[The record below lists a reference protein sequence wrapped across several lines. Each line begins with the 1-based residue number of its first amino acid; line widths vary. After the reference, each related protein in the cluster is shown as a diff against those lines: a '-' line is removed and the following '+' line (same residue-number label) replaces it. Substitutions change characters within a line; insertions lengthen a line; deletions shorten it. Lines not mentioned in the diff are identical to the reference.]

1 MNREAKDYLIVPL
14 DVPTLKE
21 AKDIVDEIDDLVI
34 HYKVGLQL
42 FTKYGPKAVEMLKG
56 KGKKVFLDLKLHDI
70 PNTVIGAV
78 EASIDMEVNMLTL
91 HALGGFDM
99 MESAQKVVWES
110 KSKDL
115 IILGVTILTSLDEA
129 FLQDF
134 LGIDKSMK
142 TQILDLATL
151 SRSAGLSGVVAS
163 PKEVAQIKE
172 KCGGDFI
179 VVTPGIRPE
188 GADAGDQ
195 KRIETPDKAIMN
207 GADYIVVGRPIIQAE
222 SKIDAVE
229 STIKGIERGL
239 HKTT

>member
-1 MNREAKDYLIVPL
+1 MNREARDYLIVPL
-14 DVPTLKE
+14 DIPTLKE

-42 FTKYGPKAVEMLKG
+42 YTKYGPKAVEMLKG

-70 PNTVIGAV
+70 PNTIIGAV
-78 EASIDMEVNMLTL
+78 EAAIDMEVNMLTI

-163 PKEVAQIKE
+163 PKEVSQIKE
-172 KCGGDFI
+172 KCGGNFI
-179 VVTPGIRPE
+179 VVTPGIRPQ

-195 KRIETPDKAIMN
+195 KRVETPERAIMN

-222 SKIDAVE
+222 SKIDAVK
-229 STIKGIERGL
+229 SIIKGIERGL
-239 HKTT
+239 HKIT

>member
-1 MNREAKDYLIVPL
+1 MNREARDYLIVPL
-14 DVPTLKE
+14 DIPTLKE

-78 EASIDMEVNMLTL
+78 EAAIDMEVNMLTL

-134 LGIDKSMK
+134 LGIDKSMR

-163 PKEVAQIKE
+163 PKEVSQIKE
-172 KCGGDFI
+172 KCGRDFI
-179 VVTPGIRPE
+179 VVTPGIRPQ
-188 GADAGDQ
+188 GADLGDQ
-195 KRIETPDKAIMN
+195 KRVETPLKAIMN

-229 STIKGIERGL
+229 SIIKGIELGL

>member
-1 MNREAKDYLIVPL
+1 MKREARDYLIVPL

-56 KGKKVFLDLKLHDI
+56 EGKRVFLDLKLHDI

-78 EASIDMEVNMLTL
+78 EAAIDMKVNMLTL

-134 LGIDKSMK
+134 LGIDKSMG

-163 PKEVAQIKE
+163 PKEVSQIKE
-172 KCGGDFI
+172 KCGEDFI

-188 GADAGDQ
+188 GAETGDQ
-195 KRIETPDKAIMN
+195 KRVETPDKAIMN

-222 SKIDAVE
+222 CKIDAVK
-229 STIKGIERGL
+229 SIIKGIERGL